1 MSVTKKKKKKKK
13 KNYMKFGH
21 FFPVNGMANHCHV
34 YQHGNQGVLGFL
46 LCTVIVFLVGVGCS
60 GCAAYTIR
68 HHNTR
73 PKSHQL
79 SDGTGGGGGVDP
91 EAADV
96 DIDRFYFPTDEG
108 LREFQQ
114 ILLREL
120 GLTKVPDLS
129 KVNHRILIKLGAF
142 RGFS

>member
-1 MSVTKKKKKKKK
+1 
-13 KNYMKFGH
+13 
-21 FFPVNGMANHCHV
+21 MANHCHQ
-34 YQHGNQGVLGFL
+34 YQHGHQGVVGFL
-46 LCTVIVFLVGVGCS
+46 LSIFILIGCS

-68 HHNTR
+68 NHR
-73 PKSHQL
+73 AKGGQL
-79 SDGTGGGGGVDP
+79 SGDGSVEP
-91 EAADV
+91 ETEV

-129 KVNHRILIKLGAF
+129 KVKNVINELSSIWNVEFLLKELKCYF
-142 RGFS
+142 IFMKV

>member
-1 MSVTKKKKKKKK
+1 M
-13 KNYMKFGH
+13 
-21 FFPVNGMANHCHV
+21 VNGMANHCHIH
-34 YQHGNQGVLGFL
+34 QNQRAGLAFL
-46 LCTVIVFLVGVGCS
+46 PSAVIVIFVWGVVCS

-68 HHNTR
+68 HHHQNSR
-73 PKSHQL
+73 PSNKGHQL
-79 SDGTGGGGGVDP
+79 VSSDGQADA
-91 EAADV
+91 EATTADQL

-129 KVNHRILIKLGAF
+129 KVIFFFPFKN
-142 RGFS
+142 

>member
-1 MSVTKKKKKKKK
+1 MGIFV
-13 KNYMKFGH
+13 
-21 FFPVNGMANHCHV
+21 
-34 YQHGNQGVLGFL
+34 VLL
-46 LCTVIVFLVGVGCS
+46 VGCS

-68 HHNTR
+68 HNR

-79 SDGTGGGGGVDP
+79 SDVDP
-91 EAADV
+91 EASGV

-129 KVNHRILIKLGAF
+129 KVKNRILRILIWLFSRKWPRMF
-142 RGFS
+142 RSESCTGRG